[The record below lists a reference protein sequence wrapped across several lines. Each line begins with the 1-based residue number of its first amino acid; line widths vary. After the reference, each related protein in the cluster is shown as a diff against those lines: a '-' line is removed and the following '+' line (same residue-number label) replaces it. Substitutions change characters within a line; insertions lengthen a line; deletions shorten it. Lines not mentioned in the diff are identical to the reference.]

1 LEIPLF
7 ELNLQADLDNDRP
20 ETMGAVCAVVYLL
33 TIIVFIPWAF
43 YTELVAATPGSSAY
57 DALTEVPRVD
67 GGRIIQRFPHN
78 KLASYLSAILSLQS
92 VAILGIS
99 DDLFDIRWR
108 HKVLIPAFAAIP
120 MLIVYYVDFGVTHIM
135 IPVPFR
141 PYFGE
146 LVDLGFFYYLYMA
159 VFAIFTPNSINIL
172 AGINGI
178 EVSQSIVIAVLVMIN
193 DVLYLSPF
201 TKSPHPAQESH
212 LFSLYLLVPFVGVSL
227 ALWWHNWYP
236 SKVFVG
242 DTYCYF
248 AGMVF
253 VVIGILSHFSKT
265 LILLLLPQFFN
276 FAYSCPQIFGV
287 VPCPRHRLPKF
298 NARTGLLEPSKAKFE
313 QPLAKPI
320 QEVMKLLH
328 KMKLLGIT
336 IDEKGQVTE
345 STNFTIINL
354 WLVWWGPMRE
364 DRLAASL
371 LAFQAACGIIGLIVR
386 HNLAPLL
393 YTVDNLFAA

>member
-1 LEIPLF
+1 
-7 ELNLQADLDNDRP
+7 
-20 ETMGAVCAVVYLL
+20 MGAVCAIVYLL

-43 YTELVAATPGSSAY
+43 YKELVVATLNGGGR
-57 DALTEVPRVD
+57 DTLVEVQRVD
-67 GGRIIQRFPHN
+67 GGRIMQKFPHN

-92 VAILGIS
+92 AVILGIS

-108 HKVLIPAFAAIP
+108 HKVLIPAFASIP
-120 MLIVYYVDFGVTHIM
+120 MLIVYYVDFGVTYIM

-146 LVDLGFFYYLYMA
+146 LVDLGFVYYVYMA
-159 VFAIFTPNSINIL
+159 MFAIFTPNSINIL

-178 EVSQSIVIAVLVMIN
+178 EVSQSLVMAVLVMIN
-193 DVLYLSPF
+193 DVLYLTPF
-201 TKSPHPAQESH
+201 TKTPHPALESH
-212 LFSLYLLVPFVGVSL
+212 LFSLYLLIPFVGVSL

-265 LILLLLPQFFN
+265 MILLLVPQAFN
-276 FAYSCPQIFGV
+276 FAYSCPQLFGI

-298 NARTGLLEPSKAKFE
+298 NARTGLLEPSTAKFD
-313 QPLAKPI
+313 QPLARPI
-320 QEVMKLLH
+320 QEIMKLMH
-328 KMKLLGIT
+328 KMKLLAIAT
-336 IDEKGQVTE
+336 DEKGQVTE
-345 STNFTIINL
+345 CTNFTIINL

-364 DRLAASL
+364 DRLASSL
-371 LAFQAACGIIGLIVR
+371 LAFQAVCGLVGLIVR